1 MLFLEIQIYSNIQ
14 IFLTQIFIRTFIR
27 IRFFET
33 NKFGYS
39 FVQKHLY
46 EYIRIFVRVKKNY
59 ANIFGYSFE
68 SKIWNEYI
76 RIFVWVQILT
86 NVTLCFKPFILE
98 IEVHFKDGGDI
109 RTLAAGLG
117 FNVWNNKACVLR
129 WPFAAAILSAV
140 LPSLSSFSR
149 SAPWSIKIT
158 QTSFMPREALI

>member
-86 NVTLCFKPFILE
+86 NVTLWFVGMNRMDWILPTTPSIGGYLDPTVVLFWKE
-98 IEVHFKDGGDI
+98 AEMQHFV
-109 RTLAAGLG
+109 R
-117 FNVWNNKACVLR
+117 VWR
-129 WPFAAAILSAV
+129 F
-140 LPSLSSFSR
+140 FSPPVR
-149 SAPWSIKIT
+149 LLTGNPCCI
-158 QTSFMPREALI
+158 